1 MAGSDGQTCVQQT
14 KLYLTYVNEVLTS
27 LTSCLQD
34 LGHTLAESML
44 PDKRAGEHLEAGIQK
59 QARSAHG
66 APRPGASSASGNS
79 AATQSAGS
87 QQQDAPAEE
96 VAVESVPQLQHQT
109 EPQPKLDGPHD
120 YLHVPQAAAQQQ
132 QMVQE
137 LPPLL
142 FQPELPNNGA
152 PESMGPGPGGA
163 QLVLPP
169 HQLPS
174 ATDVHNHSAVPE
186 PLAALQQAAA
196 LSMEGSVLPH
206 SEGLMYDMSQPGAN
220 LMMPSIVAAALSQQ
234 GTMGSELPVAAQSDT
249 PLQDALSE
257 PGDRPYRC
265 PEPGCGFASKRKSN
279 LTVHSRIHTRPR
291 PPRRCRHPGCDFVA
305 GEGCN
310 LKEHQRMHAGEKP
323 YRCTQEGCEASFAR
337 VDHLTVHMRTHT
349 GEKPYTCTHPGCN
362 FAAAQQSNL
371 HRHMQ
376 SHSSDKPYKCS
387 EPGCSAAFS
396 QSSNLVRHQRAHRG
410 EKRFHCTHPG
420 CNFAAAQLANVK
432 RHMQGHTG
440 ERPYHCDW
448 PNCASAFSQLANLVR
463 HKRIHTAEKPFK
475 CDLEGCMY
483 SAAQRSNLQRHMQA
497 AHGHIPPLDGAPAAP
512 VDPNQG
518 HLMHQPSEHV
528 VPLHHTQEHAAAM
541 HQQQAAP
548 LQQEHMG
555 ADGQAVQA
563 VPHVQAMQGVSDGQA
578 MQNTHDAGVHPQAA
592 AETHASAAPS
602 NPISAENTAG

>member
-1 MAGSDGQTCVQQT
+1 
-14 KLYLTYVNEVLTS
+14 
-27 LTSCLQD
+27 
-34 LGHTLAESML
+34 ML
-44 PDKRAGEHLEAGIQK
+44 PDKRAGEHLQTEIAK
-59 QARSAHG
+59 QARFTHG
-66 APRPGASSASGNS
+66 PPRPGASSASGNS

-87 QQQDAPAEE
+87 QQREPAAEE
-96 VAVESVPQLQHQT
+96 VAVESAPQLQLQ
-109 EPQPKLDGPHD
+109 PDVQPKLQGPAD
-120 YLHVPQAAAQQQ
+120 YLQEPQVAAQQQ
-132 QMVQE
+132 HMVQD

-142 FQPELPNNGA
+142 FQPELPAHGA
-152 PESMGPGPGGA
+152 HGSVGPGPAGV

-169 HQLPS
+169 HQLPP
-174 ATDVHNHSAVPE
+174 ADIHNQSAVPE

-196 LSMEGSVLPH
+196 LTMEGSVHPH
-206 SEGLMYDMSQPGAN
+206 SEGLMYDMSQPGAS

-234 GTMGSELPVAAQSDT
+234 GAMGTELPGVAPSGT
-249 PLQDALSE
+249 PMQDALSD

-265 PEPGCGFASKRKSN
+265 PEAGCGFASKRKSN

-323 YRCTQEGCEASFAR
+323 YRCSQEGCDASFAR

-349 GEKPYTCTHPGCN
+349 GEKPYACTHPGCN

-376 SHSSDKPYKCS
+376 SHSSDKPYKCL

-410 EKRFHCTHPG
+410 EKRFHCSHPG

-475 CDLEGCMY
+475 CDQEGCMY

-497 AHGHIPPLDGAPAAP
+497 AHGQIAPLEGIPAAP

-518 HLMHQPSEHV
+518 NLMHQPQENV

-541 HQQQAAP
+541 HQQVAE
-548 LQQEHMG
+548 LQQEHIG
-555 ADGQAVQA
+555 TDGQAMEA
-563 VPHVQAMQGVSDGQA
+563 VSHEQAMQGVSSEQA
-578 MQNTHDAGVHPQAA
+578 MQVAHDAGMHTQAVA
-592 AETHASAAPS
+592 DAHASAASS
-602 NPISAENTAG
+602 NPHMAMNPAG

>member
-1 MAGSDGQTCVQQT
+1 
-14 KLYLTYVNEVLTS
+14 
-27 LTSCLQD
+27 
-34 LGHTLAESML
+34 ML
-44 PDKRAGEHLEAGIQK
+44 PEKRAGEHLEAEVQK
-59 QARSAHG
+59 QARAAHG
-66 APRPGASSASGNS
+66 GPRPGASSASGNS

-87 QQQDAPAEE
+87 QHQEAPAEE
-96 VAVESVPQLQHQT
+96 VAVESVPQLQQT
-109 EPQPKLDGPHD
+109 EPQPKLEGPHD
-120 YLHVPQAAAQQQ
+120 YLQVPQAAGQQQ

-163 QLVLPP
+163 QLALPI

-174 ATDVHNHSAVPE
+174 AADVHNQSAVPE
-186 PLAALQQAAA
+186 PLAALQQATA
-196 LSMEGSVLPH
+196 LSMEASVHPH
-206 SEGLMYDMSQPGAN
+206 PEGLMYDMSQPGAN

-234 GTMGSELPVAAQSDT
+234 GAMGSELPAATQSGT
-249 PLQDALSE
+249 PMQDALSDA
-257 PGDRPYRC
+257 GDRPYRC

-291 PPRRCRHPGCDFVA
+291 PPRRCRHPGCDFLA

-475 CDLEGCMY
+475 CDQEGCMY

-497 AHGHIPPLDGAPAAP
+497 AHGHIPPLDGAPTAP

-518 HLMHQPSEHV
+518 NLLHQSQEHV
-528 VPLHHTQEHAAAM
+528 APLHTVDHAAAM

-548 LQQEHMG
+548 LQQGNMG
-555 ADGQAVQA
+555 ADVQAMQAVSHA
-563 VPHVQAMQGVSDGQA
+563 QAMQGVSDGQA
-578 MQNTHDAGVHPQAA
+578 MQPTHDAGVHSQAA
-592 AETHASAAPS
+592 AEIHAPAAPS
-602 NPISAENTAG
+602 NPHMVANTAG

>member
-1 MAGSDGQTCVQQT
+1 MDKFVQQT
-14 KLYLTYVNEVLTS
+14 PIAAVRLEHAVDSGDLL
-27 LTSCLQD
+27 LQE
-34 LGHTLAESML
+34 LKRSRSAGSML
-44 PDKRAGEHLEAGIQK
+44 PDKRAGEPLEAENSK
-59 QARSAHG
+59 QARFAHG

-87 QQQDAPAEE
+87 QHQEAPAEE
-96 VAVESVPQLQHQT
+96 VAVESVPQLQLQAH
-109 EPQPKLDGPHD
+109 PQPKLEGPHD
-120 YLHVPQAAAQQQ
+120 YLQEPQAAPQQQ
-132 QMVQE
+132 HMVQE

-142 FQPELPNNGA
+142 FQPELPANGA
-152 PESMGPGPGGA
+152 PEPMGPGPGGA
-163 QLVLPP
+163 QLILPP

-174 ATDVHNHSAVPE
+174 ATDIHNQSAVPE
-186 PLAALQQAAA
+186 PLAALQQATA
-196 LSMEGSVLPH
+196 LSMEGAVHPH
-206 SEGLMYDMSQPGAN
+206 SEGLMYDMSQPGAS

-234 GTMGSELPVAAQSDT
+234 GAMGSELPVATQSGT
-249 PLQDALSE
+249 PLQDALSD

-323 YRCTQEGCEASFAR
+323 YRCSQEGCDASFAR

-410 EKRFHCTHPG
+410 EKRFHCSHPG

-463 HKRIHTAEKPFK
+463 HKRIHTAEKPYK
-475 CDLEGCMY
+475 CDQEGCMY
-483 SAAQRSNLQRHMQA
+483 SAAQRSNLHRHMQA
-497 AHGHIPPLDGAPAAP
+497 AHGQNAPLDGIQAAP
-512 VDPNQG
+512 VDPSQG
-518 HLMHQPSEHV
+518 NLIHQAQEHV
-528 VPLHHTQEHAAAM
+528 GPLHHTQEHAAAM
-541 HQQQAAP
+541 HPQQAAS

-555 ADGQAVQA
+555 T
-563 VPHVQAMQGVSDGQA
+563 DGQA
-578 MQNTHDAGVHPQAA
+578 MQTVSQQQAMVSDEQAMQAAHDAVHALAA
-592 AETHASAAPS
+592 AVSQVPAAPS
-602 NPISAENTAG
+602 NPDMVMNSAG

>member
-1 MAGSDGQTCVQQT
+1 MCTIQLLQQT
-14 KLYLTYVNEVLTS
+14 NLSMLLTS
-27 LTSCLQD
+27 LTFCLQE
-34 LGHTLAESML
+34 LARSSSAAKML
-44 PDKRAGEHLEAGIQK
+44 PDKRAGESLEPGFSK
-59 QARSAHG
+59 QARLAHG
-66 APRPGASSASGNS
+66 VPRPGASSASGNS

-87 QQQDAPAEE
+87 QQQDAPVEE
-96 VAVESVPQLQHQT
+96 VAVESVPQLQHPSQV
-109 EPQPKLDGPHD
+109 QPKLEGPHD

-142 FQPELPNNGA
+142 FQPELPANGA
-152 PESMGPGPGGA
+152 PESMGPGPAGA
-163 QLVLPP
+163 QLALPPHQLPP

-174 ATDVHNHSAVPE
+174 AAEIHNQSVVPE
-186 PLAALQQAAA
+186 PLAALQQATA
-196 LSMEGSVLPH
+196 LSMEGAVHPH
-206 SEGLMYDMSQPGAN
+206 PEGLMYDMSQPGAN

-234 GTMGSELPVAAQSDT
+234 GAMGSELPVATQSGT
-249 PLQDALSE
+249 PMQDALSD

-323 YRCTQEGCEASFAR
+323 YRCTQEGCDASFAR

-475 CDLEGCMY
+475 CDQAGCMY

-497 AHGHIPPLDGAPAAP
+497 AHGHIPPLDVGQAAP

-518 HLMHQPSEHV
+518 NLMHQPQEHV
-528 VPLHHTQEHAAAM
+528 VPLHHPQEHAAPM
-541 HQQQAAP
+541 HPQQAAP
-548 LQQEHMG
+548 LQQEHLE
-555 ADGQAVQA
+555 ADGQAMQA
-563 VPHVQAMQGVSDGQA
+563 VSHAQAMQGVSNGQA
-578 MQNTHDAGVHPQAA
+578 MQTTHDVGPHVQAEP
-592 AETHASAAPS
+592 ETHASAAPS
-602 NPISAENTAG
+602 NPHMVNTAG